1 MKDKLEHQIA
11 SETEAGREGL
21 RIWHQTQARMSGE
34 AKVLKSFELT
44 ELTRQNMRSGIQ
56 AQNPDASES
65 EIQRMF
71 VNRLLSYHGTS
82 LDEIRRLQQQEQ
94 ASQ

>member
-1 MKDKLEHQIA
+1 MPCEWLTSVQKDRGNLDLELLH
-11 SETEAGREGL
+11 R
-21 RIWHQTQARMSGE
+21 QA
-34 AKVLKSFELT
+34 KIIELT

-56 AQNPDASES
+56 AQHPDSSES
-65 EIQRMF
+65 QIQRMF